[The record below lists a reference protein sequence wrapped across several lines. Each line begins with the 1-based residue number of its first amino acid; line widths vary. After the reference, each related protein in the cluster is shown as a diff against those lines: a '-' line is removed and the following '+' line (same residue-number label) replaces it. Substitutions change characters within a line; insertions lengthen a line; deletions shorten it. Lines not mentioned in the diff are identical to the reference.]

1 MLVQKYRQSVI
12 PLLSIFFLFC
22 MSFGTFNSAF
32 AEIDTDKS
40 VYSKGELVIVS
51 GTLDLRD
58 DQTVNIIKI
67 EINHLDKNDKFVEEY
82 TPIDDDSSFSR
93 SFDSSVWPIG
103 EYRITISDDD
113 EIEETTDFEIS
124 ESSSSSVGDNSNTDD
139 VDNTLQGSSPNVV
152 PVSPT
157 DLRADVVS
165 SSQIDLSWSVS
176 DESDSSITGFKIE
189 ARANTDPNYTIIVEN
204 TNNSDTVYSHTGLIS
219 DTVYAYRVSAI
230 NSAGESDPSSN
241 VTVKTSTSINLQN
254 TDIKD
259 TDVPTDVVARVMSPT
274 SIELSWN
281 PPTQTYDQIIQGY
294 TIKEEIA
301 TDVYDEIIST
311 VGSDTDY
318 VVPNLTP
325 DESYTFV
332 VVANYLRGSSDVSEK
347 TTVTLP
353 PSSSPSDSDVG
364 SDLVMSGDV
373 PDPPVDLQIHP
384 ISSTQMDLS
393 WSAPENNS
401 DDNSITGYRIE
412 VRTIEDSSY
421 HEVIDNTKNTATE
434 YSHTE
439 LIPNTT
445 YIYRIYAINDVGTS
459 EPSSENLAN
468 TLPSDPEDNVDD
480 SQQGD
485 ESKSISDNDDVDDQ
499 TLPSSIQSS
508 TLHPPTDLQA
518 VPISNSRIDLSW
530 SAPLD
535 DDSSQL
541 VGYKIESKT
550 SDESDYEI
558 LVTNTGSTSSTT
570 YSHTGL
576 IAGTTYHYRVS
587 AISSASESIPS
598 DVAEATI
605 EIADDQQA
613 GASQPQSSSVLQ
625 PLDVTLETDKSVYGI
640 NDSIVIS
647 GTADNS
653 SQTIPLGVRVVSS
666 DGTIVHAR
674 SVFISNDN
682 SFEILITPT
691 QRQSSVWQTSSQFMA
706 EITYNGRIQ
715 TTATFEH
722 YNDDSMPPSNEFDGD
737 TSDSNEQELQSSSL
751 SPTVEL
757 NTLPDTESNNE
768 LETLKSKNDAL
779 QFANQ
784 QLQDENDQFRIQV
797 KDLNQRIEQLNALA
811 MEQVRVI
818 MENFNQLKSGN

>member
-1 MLVQKYRQSVI
+1 MLVQKYRRSVI
-12 PLLSIFFLFC
+12 PLLSIIFLFC
-22 MSFGTFNSAF
+22 LSFGTFNSAF

-40 VYSKGELVIVS
+40 VYSKGELVTVS

-67 EINHLDKNDKFVEEY
+67 EINHLDKNDKLVEEY
-82 TPIDDDSSFSR
+82 TPVDDDDSFSR

-113 EIEETTDFEIS
+113 EIEQTTDFEIS
-124 ESSSSSVGDNSNTDD
+124 ESSSPSSASNDSNAED
-139 VDNTLQGSSPNVV
+139 VDDTLQESSSDTV
-152 PVSPT
+152 PASPT
-157 DLRADVVS
+157 DLRADVIS
-165 SSQIDLSWSVS
+165 SAQIDLSWSVS
-176 DESDSSITGFKIE
+176 DETDSSITGFKIE
-189 ARANTDPNYTIIVEN
+189 VRTNTDPNYAIVVEN
-204 TNNSDTVYSHTGLIS
+204 TNNSDTIYSHTGLTS

-254 TDIKD
+254 TDIED

-311 VGSDTDY
+311 VGSDTGY
-318 VVPNLTP
+318 VVSNLTP
-325 DESYTFV
+325 GESYTFV
-332 VVANYLRGSSDVSEK
+332 VVADYFRGSSDVSEK

-353 PSSSPSDSDVG
+353 SSSPSDSND
-364 SDLVMSGDV
+364 SPDLVLSGDV

-384 ISSTQMDLS
+384 VSSTQMDLS

-401 DDNSITGYRIE
+401 DDNSITGYQIE

-421 HEVIDNTKNTATE
+421 REVIDNTENTDTE

-439 LIPNTT
+439 LTPNTT
-445 YIYRIYAINDVGTS
+445 YIYRIYAINDVGIG

-468 TLPSDPEDNVDD
+468 TLPSDPESDADD
-480 SQQGD
+480 SQQD
-485 ESKSISDNDDVDDQ
+485 NESKSISDNNDVDDQ
-499 TLPSSIQSS
+499 ALPSSVQSS
-508 TLHPPTDLQA
+508 TLDPPTDLQA
-518 VPISNSRIDLSW
+518 VQISSNRIDLSW

-535 DDSSQL
+535 DNSSQL

-558 LVTNTGSTSSTT
+558 LVTNTGSASSTT

-587 AISSASESIPS
+587 AISSTSESIPS
-598 DVAEATI
+598 DMAEATI
-605 EIADDQQA
+605 EIANDEQV

-625 PLDVTLETDKSVYGI
+625 PLDVTLETDKSVYGVD
-640 NDSIVIS
+640 DSIVIS
-647 GTADNS
+647 GTADSS

-666 DGTIVHAR
+666 DGTIVYAR
-674 SVFISNDN
+674 SVFINNDN
-682 SFEILITPT
+682 SFEILITPA
-691 QRQSSVWQTSSQFMA
+691 QRQSSAWQISSQFMA

-715 TTATFEH
+715 ATATFEH
-722 YNDDSMPPSNEFDGD
+722 YTDNSIPPSNEFDD
-737 TSDSNEQELQSSSL
+737 DMSDLNEQESQSSPL
-751 SPTVEL
+751 SPTVEV
-757 NTLPDTESNNE
+757 NTLSDTALNNE
-768 LETLKSKNDAL
+768 LETLKSKNDEL

-784 QLQDENDQFRIQV
+784 QLQDENDQFRIQI

-818 MENFNQLKSGN
+818 MENFNQSKSGN